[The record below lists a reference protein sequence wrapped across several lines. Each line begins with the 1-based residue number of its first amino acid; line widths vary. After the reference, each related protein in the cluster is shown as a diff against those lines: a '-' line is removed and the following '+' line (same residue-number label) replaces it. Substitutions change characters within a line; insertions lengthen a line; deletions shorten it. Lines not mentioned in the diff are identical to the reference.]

1 MLIKTITYTDF
12 LGQKR
17 TEDFYF
23 NYSKADVNRLVMS
36 TKEGLMDFLKRIA
49 REEDRKKM
57 FAFIEE
63 FILGAYGEISSDG
76 RRFIKNEELS
86 TAFKQT
92 NAYGELLD
100 ELVEGGDQA
109 FSDFINAVIP
119 KDEMSAIQGDAP
131 STDPALA
138 PVK

>member
-12 LGQKR
+12 LGHQR

-23 NYSKADVNRLVMS
+23 NYSKSDVNRLVMS

-49 REEDRKKM
+49 REEDRTKM
-57 FAFIEE
+57 FGFIEE
-63 FILGAYGEISSDG
+63 FILGAYGEISPDG
-76 RRFIKNEELS
+76 RQFIKSEELS
-86 TAFKQT
+86 RSFKQT

-100 ELVEGGDQA
+100 ELVEGGDEA

-119 KDEMSAIQGDAP
+119 KDEKAAQAANAEASAP
-131 STDPALA
+131 VLA
-138 PVK
+138 PAK

>member
-12 LGQKR
+12 LGHKR

-23 NYSKADVNRLVMS
+23 NYSKSDVNRLIMS

-49 REEDRKKM
+49 REEDRTKM
-57 FAFIEE
+57 FGFIEE
-63 FILGAYGEISSDG
+63 FILGAYGEISPDG
-76 RRFIKNEELS
+76 RQFIKSEELS

-119 KDEMSAIQGDAP
+119 KEEKEAIANADTTQ
-131 STDPALA
+131 PALA